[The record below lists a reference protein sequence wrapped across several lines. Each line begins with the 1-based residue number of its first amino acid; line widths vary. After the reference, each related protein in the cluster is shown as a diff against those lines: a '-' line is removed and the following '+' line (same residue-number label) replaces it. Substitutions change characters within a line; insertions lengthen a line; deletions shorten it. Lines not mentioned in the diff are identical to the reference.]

1 MIAKDKRI
9 DLSTPIERL
18 EFGDGYNLRVHHA
31 LHVYEIETVLDLCKT
46 SRNAFLRLWNCGKKT
61 VRAIEMTLSE
71 YGLKLDMDDK
81 SIDEYLN
88 CPSFVLSDEEWENR
102 RYAIAKEIYINKFSD
117 YSIENAE
124 LALMAAD
131 DFIGVLRK
139 YYQNKD

>member
-1 MIAKDKRI
+1 MHSLDSEIAEKDGSSYW
-9 DLSTPIERL
+9 DDS
-18 EFGDGYNLRVHHA
+18 V
-31 LHVYEIETVLDLCKT
+31 
-46 SRNAFLRLWNCGKKT
+46 
-61 VRAIEMTLSE
+61 E

-81 SIDEYLN
+81 SIDEYQN

-102 RYAIAKEIYINKFSD
+102 RYEIAKEIYINKFSD

>member
-1 MIAKDKRI
+1 MHFFDSGIA
-9 DLSTPIERL
+9 E
-18 EFGDGYNLRVHHA
+18 
-31 LHVYEIETVLDLCKT
+31 
-46 SRNAFLRLWNCGKKT
+46 KKT